1 MEISIPLFIL
11 GYKIKP
17 WDKDIVKRHIA
28 IEIILELLI
37 GKSSSTYHKL
47 YDEGLL
53 LAELDLEYEFEKS
66 YAYIALRRTEPKSR

>member
-1 MEISIPLFIL
+1 MKVSIPLFIL

-17 WDKDIVKRHIA
+17 FEKDIVKKHVA

-37 GKSSSTYHKL
+37 GKSSPTYHKL

-53 LAELDLEYEFEKS
+53 LSELDLEYEFEKS
-66 YAYIALRRTEPKSR
+66 YAYITIRRSKSKSG